1 MTILVTGGAGFVGSH
16 ASIGL
21 IQAGHRVVIFD
32 NFANARR
39 DVADRIE
46 RITGVLPTLVEGD
59 VRDGDSLA
67 LTMRKHR
74 CEAVMH
80 FAALKSTRQSIDH
93 PLAYYE
99 TNVLGSLRVVQA
111 MQEVGI
117 GKLVFSSS
125 AAVYGEPISVPLRE
139 DHPLAPQNPYARSKC
154 AVEQMLEDLV
164 RTGSWL
170 RIAILRYFNPAGAHP
185 SGLIGENP
193 LEPPDNIMPC
203 IARVMAGRDPC
214 LTVFGNDYETPDGTC
229 IRDYVHVMDLAEGHL
244 RALECLQTE
253 KLITVNLGTGCGV
266 SVLELIH
273 AFSKSSGKK
282 VPYRFSGRRQGDVA
296 CSFADPGLALTKL
309 NWRARHSLVEMC
321 QDSWRWQSSLSPNV
335 LERVL

>member
-16 ASIGL
+16 VSIAL
-21 IQAGHRVVIFD
+21 IEAGHRVVIFD

-39 DVADRIE
+39 DVADRIY
-46 RITGVLPTLVEGD
+46 RITGVWPTLVEGD
-59 VRDGDSLA
+59 VRDGALLA
-67 LTMRKHR
+67 LTMREHQ

-80 FAALKSTRQSIDH
+80 FAALKSIRQSIDH

-99 TNVLGSLRVVQA
+99 TNVLGSLRVLQA

-125 AAVYGEPISVPLRE
+125 AAVYGKPISVPLRE
-139 DHPLAPQNPYARSKC
+139 DHPLAPQNPYARSKR
-154 AVEQMLEDLV
+154 AVEQMFEDSV
-164 RTGSWL
+164 RSGSWL
-170 RIAILRYFNPAGAHP
+170 RIAILRYFNPVGAHP

-193 LEPPDNIMPC
+193 LELPDGIVPC

-214 LTVFGNDYETPDGTC
+214 LNVFGNDYETRDGTC

-244 RALECLQTE
+244 RALESLQTE

-266 SVLELIH
+266 SVLEMIH
-273 AFSKSSGKK
+273 AFSESRGKK
-282 VPYRFSGRRQGDVA
+282 VPYRFSRRRQGDVA
-296 CSFADPGLALTKL
+296 SSFAYPGLALTKL
-309 NWRARHSLVEMC
+309 NWRARRSLVEMC
-321 QDSWRWQSSLSPNV
+321 QDSWRWHSSLFPDV
-335 LERVL
+335 LETVL

>member
-39 DVADRIE
+39 DVAGRIE
-46 RITGVLPTLVEGD
+46 RITGVPPTLVEGD
-59 VRDGDSLA
+59 VRDGDLLA
-67 LTMRKHR
+67 STLREYR

-80 FAALKSTRQSIDH
+80 FAALKSIRQSIDQ

-99 TNVLGSLRVVQA
+99 TNVLGSLRLVQA
-111 MQEVGI
+111 MQEVGV

-139 DHPLAPQNPYARSKC
+139 DHPLAPQNPYARSKRD
-154 AVEQMLEDLV
+154 VEQMLEDIV
-164 RTGSWL
+164 RTASWL

-193 LEPPDNIMPC
+193 LEPPDNIMPR
-203 IARVMAGRDPC
+203 IARVAAGRDPC
-214 LTVFGNDYETPDGTC
+214 LAVFGNDYETPDGTC
-229 IRDYVHVMDLAEGHL
+229 MRDYVHVMDLAEGHL

-273 AFSKSSGKK
+273 AFSKGSGRKI
-282 VPYRFSGRRQGDVA
+282 PYRFSGRRPGDVA
-296 CSFADPGLALTKL
+296 SCFADPGLALRKL
-309 NWRARHSLVEMC
+309 NWSARRSVADMC
-321 QDSWRWQSSLSPNV
+321 QDSWRWQSSEFPNV
-335 LERVL
+335 LEAVL